1 MEKNI
6 KIMVAI
12 AGLAVVCI
20 CAAVVLPLVM
30 GNDNE
35 TGFVSTVSYEEV
47 PAEET
52 VTVSS
57 SPNEKL
63 PADTL
68 VDTIEADSPAPEGMA
83 PEGMPEM
90 DAEQIQEM
98 LDMMQAD
105 GIDTTEAEEA
115 LEDGDMDAVMAFIEE
130 NRPADGGSGARPEG
144 PPPQ

>member
-68 VDTIEADSPAPEGMA
+68 VDTIEADRRAPEGMA

>member
-20 CAAVVLPLVM
+20 CVAVVLPLVM

>member
-68 VDTIEADSPAPEGMA
+68 VDTIEAGSPAPEGMA